1 MPERFFVKELA
12 NGMTLLG
19 QQMDHVSSAAMTL
32 VVRSGAA
39 FDPPEAAGAA
49 SVACEWCLRGAGDRS
64 TRQLNDALD
73 AMGCQHHESVRS
85 EHLLLTAAQLGRN
98 LPAVLAMFAD
108 ILRRPRLEDETFA
121 PSRALIEQ
129 DLASLEDEPA
139 RKCSL
144 LLRERFYPSPLG
156 RCIYGSPETLG
167 ALEPAMV
174 RGHIREHVGP
184 TGAILAVAGNIDW
197 PSLCD
202 LAEGLFGDWPAA
214 EPKAHELEL
223 SDPPGGV
230 THVSKDSAQAHIAL
244 AYRSVP
250 IHHRQYYAARMAE
263 MVLSGGASA
272 RLHTEVRE
280 KRGLA
285 YHVASHYHSL
295 KDHAG
300 MFAYAG
306 TRPEIARQTF
316 ERIVTEIRRLADGVA
331 DAEITRA
338 GTQLRSALI
347 MQGESTSAR
356 AGALASDWYHLGR
369 VRSLAELSRAAQSVT
384 ADDVLAHLRDCP
396 PGEFTVLVIGPEP
409 LDTSILDC

>member
-1 MPERFFVKELA
+1 MPEQFYAKELA
-12 NGMTLLG
+12 NGMTMLG
-19 QQMDHVSSAAMTL
+19 QQMDYVSSAAATL
-32 VVRSGAA
+32 VVPSGAA
-39 FDPPEAAGAA
+39 YDPPEAAGAA
-49 SVACEWCLRGAGDRS
+49 SVTCEWCVRGAGDRT

-73 AMGCQHHESVRS
+73 ALGCQHHESVRS

-98 LPAVLAMFAD
+98 LLAVLGIFAD

-144 LLRERFYPSPLG
+144 LLREKFYPSPLG
-156 RCIYGSPETLG
+156 RCVYGTPETLA

-174 RGHIREHVGP
+174 RDHIREHVGP

-202 LAEGLFGDWPAA
+202 RVEELFGDWPAT
-214 EPKAHELEL
+214 EVRAHDL
-223 SDPPGGV
+223 SDPAAGV
-230 THVSKDSAQAHIAL
+230 THIPKDSAQAHIAL
-244 AYRSVP
+244 AHQAVP
-250 IHHRQYYAARMAE
+250 THHRQYYAARVAE

-316 ERIVTEIRRLADGVA
+316 EQVVTEIRRLGDGISGEEV
-331 DAEITRA
+331 TRA
-338 GTQLRSALI
+338 RTQLKSALI

-356 AGALASDWYHLGR
+356 ANALASDWYHLGR
-369 VRSLAELSRAAQSVT
+369 VRGLAELSQAIQSVT
-384 ADDVLAHLRDCP
+384 ADDVLEYLRDCP
-396 PGEFTVLVIGPEP
+396 PREFTVLVIGPEP